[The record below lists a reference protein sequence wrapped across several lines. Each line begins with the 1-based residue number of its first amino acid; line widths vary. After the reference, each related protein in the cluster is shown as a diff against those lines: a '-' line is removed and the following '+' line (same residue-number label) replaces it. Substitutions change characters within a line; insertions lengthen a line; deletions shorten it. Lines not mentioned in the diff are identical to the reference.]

1 MIVISFFS
9 GEYKMRKPLIIYA
22 ALTVSM
28 AVCACPAHASISYG
42 TPSPDLYPV
51 FGTLIDFD
59 DQAAGTEVMADDYAA
74 QGVASITELT
84 GGTLSRYPG
93 SQSQPYYIGTGS
105 GWDIWGHVSGWDGI
119 IQIDLACPASQIGL
133 GVADST
139 GELDEILSVYD
150 SEGNLLE
157 GQVLAAGDNIYAV
170 ITRDAYDISCIRIAG
185 DYFAV
190 DDLQFNRA
198 LCVENELDL
207 AVGPAG
213 TALDTE
219 GLPMHTDIQFKL
231 IITVTNYAD
240 EPITG
245 IVVKDHFGADLEI
258 DGIVSYS
265 QGQTPAITT
274 SRAKKSPQQRIEW
287 IAGDLAAGASAIL
300 IVKVSTDINPGN
312 SSTKNPKPGKQEY
325 TSPGR
330 HILNSGASAT
340 GMLGQMKVSDTSD
353 SITVNV
359 AGHD

>member
-9 GEYKMRKPLIIYA
+9 GGYKMRKSLIICA
-22 ALTVSM
+22 VLAVSLSI
-28 AVCACPAHASISYG
+28 CACPARAAISYG
-42 TPSPDLYPV
+42 TSSPDLYPV

-59 DQAAGTEVMADDYAA
+59 DQAAGTEVLADDYAA
-74 QGVASITELT
+74 QGVTSITELT

-93 SQSQPYYIGTGS
+93 SQSPPYYIGTGS
-105 GWDIWGHVSGWDGI
+105 GWDIWGQVSGWDSI

-133 GVADST
+133 GIADST

-150 SEGNLLE
+150 SKGKLLE
-157 GQVLAAGDNIYAV
+157 DQVLAPGNNLYAV

-190 DDLQFNRA
+190 DDLQFNGA
-198 LCVENELDL
+198 LCVEKELDL

-219 GLPMHTDIQFKL
+219 SLPMHTDIEFTL
-231 IITVTNYAD
+231 TITVTNYAD

-265 QGQTPAITT
+265 QGQAPAITT

-287 IAGDLAAGASAIL
+287 LAGDLAAGASATF

-353 SITVNV
+353 PVVVNV
-359 AGHD
+359 VKDN